1 MVDGYFKGFVGFS
14 FAAHVGITKNEFK
27 AIESGNF
34 KFSVEKGISQQEK
47 DIVTWLDELSGYLN
61 GCIEFF
67 NDVDEIYSKDYI
79 YVRSIND
86 DGTATLGECW
96 SYVGQITKFYNMESQ
111 DLNLSPP
118 NPDACYWDHCIWKSV
133 VLHEFRKTS

>member
-1 MVDGYFKGFVGFS
+1 MVVRSDLRPVPNIS
-14 FAAHVGITKNEFK
+14 
-27 AIESGNF
+27 SGALL
-34 KFSVEKGISQQEK
+34 KEK

-67 NDVDEIYSKDYI
+67 NDVDEIYPKDYI

-96 SYVGQITKFYNMESQ
+96 SYVGQITKAS
-111 DLNLSPP
+111 
-118 NPDACYWDHCIWKSV
+118 
-133 VLHEFRKTS
+133 FRILRLFLWLAGSILG